1 METFFR
7 HYRALALLI
16 DQHFPAHS
24 RPLFHVH
31 VHSSFLMGVS
41 VLVRPFLRTGF
52 HPAFTLEKARRF
64 VRLRV
69 TEVSSEAS
77 GL

>member
-1 METFFR
+1 MAE
-7 HYRALALLI
+7 
-16 DQHFPAHS
+16 
-24 RPLFHVH
+24 FHVH
-31 VHSSFLMGVS
+31 VHASFLMGVP
-41 VLVRPFLRTGF
+41 VLVCLVLRTGF